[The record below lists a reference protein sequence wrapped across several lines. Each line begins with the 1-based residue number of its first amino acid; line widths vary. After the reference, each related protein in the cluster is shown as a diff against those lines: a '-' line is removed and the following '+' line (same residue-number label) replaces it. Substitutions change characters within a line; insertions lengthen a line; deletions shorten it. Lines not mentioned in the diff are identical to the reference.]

1 MRRPILK
8 SSHELGMK
16 LRKCLPS
23 MSEALSLVSSCHDAA
38 EIIWDTACGEELQKS
53 SEDAIIVSSIWGV
66 LPQQ

>member
-1 MRRPILK
+1 
-8 SSHELGMK
+8 MK